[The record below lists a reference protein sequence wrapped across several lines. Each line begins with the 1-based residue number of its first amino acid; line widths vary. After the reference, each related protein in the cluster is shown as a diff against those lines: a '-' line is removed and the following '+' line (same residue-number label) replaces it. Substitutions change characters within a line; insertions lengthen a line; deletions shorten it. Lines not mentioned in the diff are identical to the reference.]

1 MTPRPGKVSLAHGEP
16 PLSTWITLS
25 VVALIPM
32 LLRAPKALTPLRV
45 SPSDPTRFSGMFR
58 RYAIHTFTGHASD
71 VGKRGDSYTR
81 GSTSSTT
88 TTDPHSMSVTSSI
101 DTTVVVTDR
110 FFLTNGQGQVQS
122 FEGTNFEARVGNGHL
137 VSLAWVIRGRKKSG
151 PYFLIYNH
159 ATDEIFFND
168 KAIRKA
174 MTFPYPTI
182 YIAIL
187 TLLILPF
194 PVVIFFALAEMAQ
207 IAMFHRAGARPLVAS
222 FQSEVAS
229 LPVRAESTPHTSPAV
244 STTTGIASAL
254 KEITALRDSGAL
266 SQAEFET
273 AKTKLLAP

>member
-1 MTPRPGKVSLAHGEP
+1 
-16 PLSTWITLS
+16 
-25 VVALIPM
+25 
-32 LLRAPKALTPLRV
+32 
-45 SPSDPTRFSGMFR
+45 MFR
-58 RYAIHTFTGHASD
+58 RYAIHTFTGYASD
-71 VGKRGDSYTR
+71 VGKQGDSYTR
-81 GSTSSTT
+81 GSTSA
-88 TTDPHSMSVTSSI
+88 TTDSHSTSVTSSI
-101 DTTVVVTDR
+101 NTTVVVTDR
-110 FFLTNGQGQVQS
+110 FFLIDGQGRVQS

-174 MTFPYPTI
+174 VTFPYPAI

-187 TLLILPF
+187 ILMILPF
-194 PVVIFFALAEMAQ
+194 PVVIFFALAEMVQLA
-207 IAMFHRAGARPLVAS
+207 IFHRAGAKPLVAL
-222 FQSEVAS
+222 FQSEAES
-229 LPVRAESTPHTSPAV
+229 LPVRAESTPQTPPAA
-244 STTTGIASAL
+244 STATEVASAL